1 MEKLTIQQYKEAT
14 DYYIQKLFNDWI
26 NHGRIII
33 CIDYDQTI
41 LPYQQFE
48 KEICPIVV
56 STVKEAQKLGAT
68 LVLFTCRNGE
78 MLEKAKTY
86 CNSIN
91 LSFDQINPIDP
102 FLPEYSHKPYCNIML
117 DDKAGLPYSLFI
129 LQQVIELY
137 KSYQLSKIEE

>member
-1 MEKLTIQQYKEAT
+1 
-14 DYYIQKLFNDWI
+14 
-26 NHGRIII
+26 
-33 CIDYDQTI
+33 
-41 LPYQQFE
+41 
-48 KEICPIVV
+48 
-56 STVKEAQKLGAT
+56 
-68 LVLFTCRNGE
+68 